1 MATFSPFKRSP
12 AIGGV
17 TLLNPQHYIIW
28 LALAF
33 LASISLVNSKDSIST
48 LTLWALAHLAG
59 FAGSAIWFL
68 LFRVVVFKNRV
79 IQPIRSVWV
88 YLFGF
93 FLGFVKGVGTGAAGN
108 AVNLDFAT
116 PGEVLLRGISAGL
129 ISGLTVPALAFVE
142 YRRRQYQRDLDLL
155 IAQDIQA
162 DLGEAN
168 AASNKGK
175 TGSSLAELREHLE
188 SLRQTVSLAEYP
200 FEMRSKLPIA
210 IRELADDIVRPLS
223 HKLWEIESR
232 ARNDFS
238 LGTLAKLALAA
249 KPKPTAPYLAVFF
262 IVLLV
267 GHQLE
272 FSLTES
278 FFRSII
284 GTAILGAIELISVWF
299 KPKHLPFRVFTE
311 VVWMSLA
318 VLLINLINST
328 IFSSSLDQS
337 NFDSTIALLIWL
349 LELRFIFGV
358 FSAANQA
365 HNTIQAQLKSAIG
378 TIRRKSMAEA
388 AADRFKNRSL
398 ANLLHGQVQNSL
410 LSASLRL
417 ESGSVSKHE
426 LQVEIDSLI
435 KLLDTPIRIGANQL
449 SQGVPF
455 SQGMQEITHRWRGF
469 AAISF
474 NNFSIISEVPDL
486 NTNLLLELLEEAVA
500 NAVRHGLADSVVVE
514 LDSTPKNRLSISVI
528 DNGVGPRAG
537 KFGLGSALFEI
548 VSGGNWSL
556 TAQPEGG
563 SKLEIQF
570 DNQAEFNPR

>member
-1 MATFSPFKRSP
+1 
-12 AIGGV
+12 
-17 TLLNPQHYIIW
+17 
-28 LALAF
+28 
-33 LASISLVNSKDSIST
+33 
-48 LTLWALAHLAG
+48 
-59 FAGSAIWFL
+59 
-68 LFRVVVFKNRV
+68 
-79 IQPIRSVWV
+79 
-88 YLFGF
+88 
-93 FLGFVKGVGTGAAGN
+93 
-108 AVNLDFAT
+108 
-116 PGEVLLRGISAGL
+116 
-129 ISGLTVPALAFVE
+129 
-142 YRRRQYQRDLDLL
+142 
-155 IAQDIQA
+155 
-162 DLGEAN
+162 
-168 AASNKGK
+168 
-175 TGSSLAELREHLE
+175 
-188 SLRQTVSLAEYP
+188 
-200 FEMRSKLPIA
+200 
-210 IRELADDIVRPLS
+210 
-223 HKLWEIESR
+223 
-232 ARNDFS
+232 
-238 LGTLAKLALAA
+238 
-249 KPKPTAPYLAVFF
+249 
-262 IVLLV
+262 
-267 GHQLE
+267 
-272 FSLTES
+272 
-278 FFRSII
+278 
-284 GTAILGAIELISVWF
+284 
-299 KPKHLPFRVFTE
+299 
-311 VVWMSLA
+311 
-318 VLLINLINST
+318 
-328 IFSSSLDQS
+328 
-337 NFDSTIALLIWL
+337 
-349 LELRFIFGV
+349 
-358 FSAANQA
+358 
-365 HNTIQAQLKSAIG
+365 
-378 TIRRKSMAEA
+378 MAEA

-570 DNQAEFNPR
+570 DSQAEFNPR